1 MEPLST
7 RLKSE
12 APFSLKKSPDTQD
25 IEKGTVHQYGQP
37 GRPIDEESESK
48 LRWKMDLLLCFIDRT
63 NIGNAKIAG
72 LEADL
77 KMQGYDFN
85 IYLSI
90 FYISYILFEIL
101 LNLLCKR
108 IGSGWSIPACCLGF
122 GICTTYTA
130 FVNDFSTLCGLR
142 CLLSVFEAAMLP
154 ANVYYFSCWYRRSEL
169 TFRHSLV
176 IISASF
182 AGAFGGLLSS
192 AILCLESFGS
202 LHSWRMIFA
211 IEVGVI
217 SFFTLTD
224 RVETATWLSVE
235 QKSLANARIMSERVE
250 TTEIIDKFGTK
261 RMLRGI
267 LNPVV
272 LPTAMISFFLQLHYS
287 TWPVLLSSYHCSH
300 NLSSALCA
308 KPAASHGSTKR
319 PGHNHVHTILLYK
332 LEGRQARHLPHHL
345 CVGYSMFLATSNP
358 HVRYAA
364 TFLPVCGIFALGAFP
379 NAHVSA
385 NVISDTSRSSVV
397 AFNVML
403 GNIGG
408 LVSTWAFLPFDGP
421 EYRIG
426 NGLNT
431 AAQSTIFLIGI
442 CLVVANNNKIILVP
456 ETSKATSDTLRVDG
470 CVPSPL
476 MKWAEE
482 GYTVAEI
489 TEAGLANPS
498 VALSQAVKE
507 LEAARSTEPKN
518 VVGVVDVLVVYLTV
532 LWNQVAP
539 YVDLFSQISGAII
552 FSDLGDKDISAIA
565 PLKAP

>member
-1 MEPLST
+1 MQPSPT
-7 RLKSE
+7 RTKSE
-12 APFSLKKSPDTQD
+12 APFSLEKSSDTQD
-25 IEKGTVHQYGQP
+25 IEEGTVHQYDQP
-37 GRPIDEESESK
+37 AIPIDEALESK
-48 LRWKMDLLLCFIDRT
+48 LRWKMDLRILPTVTIIYLLCFIDRA

-85 IYLSI
+85 ISLSI
-90 FYISYILFEIL
+90 FYISYILFEIP

-108 IGSGWSIPACCLGF
+108 IGPGWFIPACCLGF
-122 GICTTYTA
+122 GICTTCTA

-142 CLLSVFEAAMLP
+142 FLLGVFEAAMLP
-154 ANVYYFSCWYRRSEL
+154 ANVYYLSRWYRRSEL
-169 TFRHSLV
+169 TFRLSFV
-176 IISASF
+176 IISASL
-182 AGAFGGLLSS
+182 AGAFGGLIAS
-192 AILCLESFGS
+192 AILRLESFGS

-224 RVETATWLSVE
+224 RLETATWLSPE
-235 QKSLANARIMSERVE
+235 QKVLANTRIVSERVG

-272 LPTAMISFFLQLHYS
+272 IPTAVISFFNFITVHGLSFFLPTIVRTIFPQHSVQNQQLL
-287 TWPVLLSSYHCSH
+287 TVPPNVLGTIMCMLFCYISWKVDKRGIF
-300 NLSSALCA
+300 LIICA
-308 KPAASHGSTKR
+308 PFSM
-319 PGHNHVHTILLYK
+319 I
-332 LEGRQARHLPHHL
+332 
-345 CVGYSMFLATSNP
+345 GYSMFLATSNP

-364 TFLPVCGIFALGAFP
+364 TFLPVCGIFAMGAFP

-385 NVISDTSRSSVV
+385 NVISDTSRSSAV

-426 NGLNT
+426 NGLNL

-442 CLVVANNNKIILVP
+442 CMYFAIERSNK
-456 ETSKATSDTLRVDG
+456 R
-470 CVPSPL
+470 
-476 MKWAEE
+476 
-482 GYTVAEI
+482 
-489 TEAGLANPS
+489 
-498 VALSQAVKE
+498 
-507 LEAARSTEPKN
+507 RS
-518 VVGVVDVLVVYLTV
+518 GVDVERELAGKTLSEI
-532 LWNQVAP
+532 Q
-539 YVDLFSQISGAII
+539 DLEWRHPGFRWQN
-552 FSDLGDKDISAIA
+552 
-565 PLKAP
+565 

>member
-1 MEPLST
+1 MEPST
-7 RLKSE
+7 TRSKSE
-12 APFSLKKSPDTQD
+12 APFFLEKSPDTQD
-25 IEKGTVHQYGQP
+25 IEEGTVHQYGQP
-37 GRPIDEESESK
+37 ALPINEALESK
-48 LRWKMDLLLCFIDRT
+48 LRWKMDLRILPTVTIIYLLCFIDRA

-85 IYLSI
+85 ISLSI
-90 FYISYILFEIL
+90 FYISYILFEIP

-108 IGSGWSIPACCLGF
+108 IGPGWFIPACCLGF
-122 GICTTYTA
+122 GICTTCTA

-142 CLLSVFEAAMLP
+142 FLLGVLEAAMLP
-154 ANVYYFSCWYRRSEL
+154 ANVYYLSRWYRRSEL
-169 TFRHSLV
+169 TFRLSFV
-176 IISASF
+176 IISASL
-182 AGAFGGLLSS
+182 AGAFGGLLAS
-192 AILCLESFGS
+192 AILRLESFGS

-224 RVETATWLSVE
+224 RVETATWLSPE
-235 QKSLANARIMSERVE
+235 QKALANTRIMSERVG

-272 LPTAMISFFLQLHYS
+272 LPTAVISFFNFITVHGLSFFLPTIVRTIFPQHSVQNQQLL
-287 TWPVLLSSYHCSH
+287 TVPPNVLGTIMCMLFCYISWKVDKRGIF
-300 NLSSALCA
+300 LIICA
-308 KPAASHGSTKR
+308 PFSM
-319 PGHNHVHTILLYK
+319 I
-332 LEGRQARHLPHHL
+332 
-345 CVGYSMFLATSNP
+345 GYSMFLATSNP

-385 NVISDTSRSSVV
+385 NVISDTSRSSAV

-426 NGLNT
+426 NGLNL

-442 CLVVANNNKIILVP
+442 FMYFAIERSNK
-456 ETSKATSDTLRVDG
+456 R
-470 CVPSPL
+470 
-476 MKWAEE
+476 
-482 GYTVAEI
+482 
-489 TEAGLANPS
+489 
-498 VALSQAVKE
+498 
-507 LEAARSTEPKN
+507 RST
-518 VVGVVDVLVVYLTV
+518 VDVERELAGKTLSEI
-532 LWNQVAP
+532 Q
-539 YVDLFSQISGAII
+539 DLEWRHPGFRWQN
-552 FSDLGDKDISAIA
+552 
-565 PLKAP
+565 

>member
-1 MEPLST
+1 MKPSPT
-7 RLKSE
+7 RSKPE
-12 APFSLKKSPDTQD
+12 APFSLEKSPDTQD
-25 IEKGTVHQYGQP
+25 IEEGTVHQYGQP
-37 GRPIDEESESK
+37 VIPIDEALESK
-48 LRWKMDLLLCFIDRT
+48 LRWKMDLRILPTVTIIYLLCFIDRA

-85 IYLSI
+85 ISLSI
-90 FYISYILFEIL
+90 FYISYILFEIP

-108 IGSGWSIPACCLGF
+108 IGP
-122 GICTTYTA
+122 A

-142 CLLSVFEAAMLP
+142 FLLGVFEAAMLP
-154 ANVYYFSCWYRRSEL
+154 ANVYYLSRLYRRSEL
-169 TFRHSLV
+169 TFRLSFV
-176 IISASF
+176 IISASL
-182 AGAFGGLLSS
+182 AGAFGGLLAS
-192 AILCLESFGS
+192 AILRLESFGS

-224 RVETATWLSVE
+224 RVETATWLSPE
-235 QKSLANARIMSERVE
+235 QKALANTRIMSERVG

-272 LPTAMISFFLQLHYS
+272 LPTSVISFFNFITVHGLSFFLPTIVRTIFPQHSVQNQQLL
-287 TWPVLLSSYHCSH
+287 TVPPNVLGTIMCMLFCYISWKVDKRGIF
-300 NLSSALCA
+300 LIICA
-308 KPAASHGSTKR
+308 PFSM
-319 PGHNHVHTILLYK
+319 I
-332 LEGRQARHLPHHL
+332 
-345 CVGYSMFLATSNP
+345 GYSMFLATSNP

-364 TFLPVCGIFALGAFP
+364 TFLPVCGIFAMGAFP

-385 NVISDTSRSSVV
+385 NVISDTSRSSAV

-426 NGLNT
+426 NGLNL

-442 CLVVANNNKIILVP
+442 CMYFAIERSNK
-456 ETSKATSDTLRVDG
+456 R
-470 CVPSPL
+470 
-476 MKWAEE
+476 
-482 GYTVAEI
+482 
-489 TEAGLANPS
+489 
-498 VALSQAVKE
+498 
-507 LEAARSTEPKN
+507 RS
-518 VVGVVDVLVVYLTV
+518 GVDVERELAGKTLSEI
-532 LWNQVAP
+532 Q
-539 YVDLFSQISGAII
+539 DLEWRHPGFRWQN
-552 FSDLGDKDISAIA
+552 
-565 PLKAP
+565 

>member
-1 MEPLST
+1 MEPSPT
-7 RLKSE
+7 SSKPE
-12 APFSLKKSPDTQD
+12 APFSLEKSPDTQD
-25 IEKGTVHQYGQP
+25 IEEGTVHQYGQP
-37 GRPIDEESESK
+37 ALPVNEALESK
-48 LRWKMDLLLCFIDRT
+48 LRWKMDLRILPTVTIIYLLCFIDRA

-85 IYLSI
+85 ISLSI
-90 FYISYILFEIL
+90 FYISYILFEIP

-108 IGSGWSIPACCLGF
+108 IGPGWFIPACCLGF
-122 GICTTYTA
+122 GICTTCTA

-142 CLLSVFEAAMLP
+142 FLLGVFEAAMLP
-154 ANVYYFSCWYRRSEL
+154 ANVYYLSRWYRRSEL
-169 TFRHSLV
+169 TFRLSFV
-176 IISASF
+176 IISASL
-182 AGAFGGLLSS
+182 AGAFGGLLAS
-192 AILCLESFGS
+192 AILRLESFGS

-224 RVETATWLSVE
+224 RVETATWLSPE
-235 QKSLANARIMSERVE
+235 QKALANTRIMSERVG

-272 LPTAMISFFLQLHYS
+272 LPTAVISFFNFITVHGLSFFLPTIVRTIFPQHSVQNQQLL
-287 TWPVLLSSYHCSH
+287 TVPPNVLGTIMCMLFCYISWKVDKRGIF
-300 NLSSALCA
+300 LIICA
-308 KPAASHGSTKR
+308 PFSM
-319 PGHNHVHTILLYK
+319 
-332 LEGRQARHLPHHL
+332 
-345 CVGYSMFLATSNP
+345 VGYSMFLATSNP

-385 NVISDTSRSSVV
+385 NVISDTSRSSAV

-426 NGLNT
+426 NGLNL
-431 AAQSTIFLIGI
+431 AAQSSIFLIGI
-442 CLVVANNNKIILVP
+442 CMYFAIERSNK
-456 ETSKATSDTLRVDG
+456 R
-470 CVPSPL
+470 
-476 MKWAEE
+476 
-482 GYTVAEI
+482 
-489 TEAGLANPS
+489 
-498 VALSQAVKE
+498 
-507 LEAARSTEPKN
+507 RSA
-518 VVGVVDVLVVYLTV
+518 VDVERELAGKTLSEI
-532 LWNQVAP
+532 Q
-539 YVDLFSQISGAII
+539 DLEWRHPSFRWQN
-552 FSDLGDKDISAIA
+552 
-565 PLKAP
+565 